1 MSGCSMDAPCISVLV
16 FASMH
21 GVRILGLICIW
32 KEDPT
37 WICTVSCS
45 YTDPPTPSY
54 YTNKSKNSG
63 LPGGVSMCVPCIG
76 ALVCASTHGLHM
88 VIIFGMWGEA
98 SAWICTVSWS
108 YIHSHVPCG
117 LRPQDPGSCAYGW
130 LWHGCVLCKC
140 VSDCQYIWGAYTGPY
155 LHVGCVFNVDVHRIL
170 VIQTSPCKLL
180 IAFRVQKSRRPR
192 VF

>member
-1 MSGCSMDAPCISVLV
+1 MDGGSMDAPCISASLM
-16 FASMH
+16 ASMY
-21 GVRILGLICIW
+21 GVHILGLICMW
-32 KEDPT
+32 DAYST
-37 WICTVSCS
+37 WICTVSWS
-45 YTDPPTPSY
+45 YMHPHTPSY

-63 LPGGVSMCVPCIG
+63 LSGAVSMYMPCIG

-108 YIHSHVPCG
+108 YMHSHVPCG

-140 VSDCQYIWGAYTGPY
+140 VSDGQY
-155 LHVGCVFNVDVHRIL
+155 V
-170 VIQTSPCKLL
+170 
-180 IAFRVQKSRRPR
+180 
-192 VF
+192 

>member
-1 MSGCSMDAPCISVLV
+1 MGGFSMGTPCTSVLV

-21 GVRILGLICIW
+21 GVHLLGLICIW

-88 VIIFGMWGEA
+88 VIIFGMWGEV

-108 YIHSHVPCG
+108 YIHSHVSCG

-130 LWHGCVLCKC
+130 PWHGCVLCKC
-140 VSDCQYIWGAYTGPY
+140 VSDGQY
-155 LHVGCVFNVDVHRIL
+155 V
-170 VIQTSPCKLL
+170 
-180 IAFRVQKSRRPR
+180 
-192 VF
+192 